1 ALLQMDGIKEIIA
14 KGETKVSVTIAGAY
28 DINVD
33 FRLVNDEEYATTLHH
48 FTGSKEH
55 NVTMRQLAK
64 GRGEKINEYG
74 VEAEKTNQ
82 LSTLDPEKD
91 FFHHFGLS
99 YIPPEAREDTG
110 EVNVFTDDNPLIE
123 LKDIRGD
130 LHMHTTWS
138 DGGQSIEEMV
148 LSAQEKGYE

>member
-1 ALLQMDGIKEIIA
+1 
-14 KGETKVSVTIAGAY
+14 
-28 DINVD
+28 
-33 FRLVNDEEYATTLHH
+33 
-48 FTGSKEH
+48 
-55 NVTMRQLAK
+55 
-64 GRGEKINEYG
+64 EYG
-74 VEAEKTNQ
+74 VEVEKTNQ
-82 LSTLDPEKD
+82 LLTFDTEKD

-148 LSAQEKGYE
+148 LSAQEKGYEYIAITDHSKFLRVANGLNETRLRRQREE